1 MQFLWTSLMAI
12 TVLKNMCC
20 RLHSRRRSRC
30 RCRHRS
36 RRSRWRP
43 GSHGRS
49 VGASWARRRRRRRW
63 IWSKRWWRAI
73 RWSHSTRLLLR
84 NLPSPSLP
92 YPCLPLCLGSKLSL
106 GREGVFIRGAAYGLV
121 LGGVPT
127 LAVSRTLTL
136 SANWPSV
143 ACRMRPRKCLLKS

>member
-20 RLHSRRRSRC
+20 RLHSPRRSRC

-73 RWSHSTRLLLR
+73 WWSHSTRLLLPS
-84 NLPSPSLP
+84 LPSPSLRYP
-92 YPCLPLCLGSKLSL
+92 YLPLRLAAKLSL
-106 GREGVFIRGAAYGLV
+106 GREGVFIGGGAYWVGTRGSADSCRLSDAHPVSELTER
-121 LGGVPT
+121 GVSDG
-127 LAVSRTLTL
+127 AKQVF
-136 SANWPSV
+136 A
-143 ACRMRPRKCLLKS
+143 